1 MAGEE
6 LIVFWIMAGI
16 FAASSLMFSILAR
29 RDGTDNFF
37 SISDIFVCF
46 ITTISYVT
54 MALAFATVTAN
65 NGQPIYWSRWLFY
78 LGSCSILIADVAI
91 IRGKSSAVELFES
104 MLLIGIVMFTGFLA
118 SYITT
123 INRWWYFGLS
133 SVAYLGLMYMLFSAT
148 QKQSGMKVMWF
159 VLIFW
164 SLFPLVFILAPT
176 GFGIIPTFIGAIL
189 YAILDIITKI
199 IFGLWIRTIPR

>member
-6 LIVFWIMAGI
+6 IIVFWIMAGI
-16 FAASSLMFSILAR
+16 FAASSLMFSILAKHE
-29 RDGTDNFF
+29 GSDNFI
-37 SISDIFVCF
+37 SISDIFVSF

-65 NGQPIYWSRWLFY
+65 NGQPIYWTRWLFY
-78 LGSCSILIADVAI
+78 IGSCSILIADVAI
-91 IRGKSSAVELFES
+91 IRGKSNAVELFES
-104 MLLIGIVMFTGFLA
+104 TLLIGIVMFTGFLA

-133 SVAYLGLMYMLFSAT
+133 SVAYIGLMYMLFRDNKNAN
-148 QKQSGMKVMWF
+148 MKVMWF
-159 VLIFW
+159 VLTFW
-164 SLFPLVFILAPT
+164 SLFPLVFVLAPT
-176 GFGIIPTFIGAIL
+176 GLGIIPTFTEAIL